1 MPTGSWRIVKRQCYQ
16 RRAANLSLASLE
28 SLISRSGT
36 GLVRHA
42 TIVPRRWPSAVWWP
56 RLRPL
61 PALEAA
67 AGVGL
72 AAAAI
77 AGVLAV
83 SAAVRAAA
91 VRAAV
96 VVEPGVAL
104 PPLADCS
111 AAGALAALAVLEIL
125 ACGLWMKG
133 RVRRPVRQLVW

>member
-1 MPTGSWRIVKRQCYQ
+1 
-16 RRAANLSLASLE
+16 
-28 SLISRSGT
+28 
-36 GLVRHA
+36 
-42 TIVPRRWPSAVWWP
+42 VWWP

-67 AGVGL
+67 APDPDPDPAPLVRELEQERWALGQRAAAGVGL
-72 AAAAI
+72 TAAAI

-91 VRAAV
+91 VRAVV

-111 AAGALAALAVLEIL
+111 AAGALAALAALEIL